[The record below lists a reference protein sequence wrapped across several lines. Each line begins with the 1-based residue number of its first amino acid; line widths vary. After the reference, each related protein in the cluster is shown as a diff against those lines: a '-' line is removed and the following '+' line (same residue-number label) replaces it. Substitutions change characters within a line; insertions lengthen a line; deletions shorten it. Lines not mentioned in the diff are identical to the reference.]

1 MAARRELRHLI
12 GRDPRAC
19 GHHRARWTLALIRTS
34 CPWLSERT
42 IGGVARIL
50 KRFGIRWKRARWHI
64 HSPDPHYQAKLT
76 EIARVRALPP
86 ANTGAIVV
94 LYMDEF
100 TVLRQPT
107 LAQAYAAVGNDQ
119 PLAERS
125 VHADTETRV
134 VGTLDA
140 TTARVVYRRAS
151 KITIETLVTFLH
163 DVRAAY
169 PHAER
174 IYIIQDNWP
183 VHIHPDVL
191 VALEPQETP
200 FTRTLP
206 ASWSPTASARAI
218 RKWGNV
224 RLPIQLVPLPTY
236 ASWCNP
242 IEKLWRK
249 VRQEHVHVHRLAG
262 DLTKLREVVDT
273 ALTSFAYGSEE
284 LLHYVG
290 LKPCTD

>member
-1 MAARRELRHLI
+1 M
-12 GRDPRAC
+12 
-19 GHHRARWTLALIRTS
+19 
-34 CPWLSERT
+34 
-42 IGGVARIL
+42 
-50 KRFGIRWKRARWHI
+50 
-64 HSPDPHYQAKLT
+64 
-76 EIARVRALPP
+76 RALPSVN
-86 ANTGAIVV
+86 AGRIVV

-100 TVLRQPT
+100 TVFRQPT
-107 LAQAYAAVGNDQ
+107 LAQAYAPVGDAQ

-140 TTARVVYRRAS
+140 ADGRVVYRRAS
-151 KITIETLVTFLH
+151 KITIETLVAFLQ

-169 PHAER
+169 PDAER

-191 VALEPQETP
+191 VALEPQATP
-200 FTRTLP
+200 FARTLP
-206 ASWSPTASARAI
+206 ASWSATPSARAI
-218 RKWGNV
+218 KKWGSLH
-224 RLPIQLVPLPTY
+224 LPIQLVPLPTY

-249 VRQEHVHVHRLAG
+249 VRQEHLHVHRLAG
-262 DLTKLREVVDT
+262 DLPKLREVVDT
-273 ALTSFAYGSEE
+273 ALTNFASGSEE